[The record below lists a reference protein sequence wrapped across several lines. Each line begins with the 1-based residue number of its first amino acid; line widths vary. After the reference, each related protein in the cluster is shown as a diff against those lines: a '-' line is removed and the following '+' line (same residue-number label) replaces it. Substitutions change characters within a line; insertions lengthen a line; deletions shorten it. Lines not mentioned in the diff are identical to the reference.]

1 MLLFAHTGI
10 TLGAAA
16 AVSGALYRRKEK
28 VAWFVALTKY
38 FDVRLLLVG
47 SMLPDIIDKPVGQ
60 YFFRET
66 FQNGRIFSHTLLF
79 LIVLSGI
86 GWYLLKAHRQAWM
99 LTLAVGTA
107 THLILDQMWN
117 TPRTLF
123 WPLMGVNFPTVD
135 LEGWIQEIFKT
146 LTLDPATYIPEAIGL
161 MMLIWFALVV
171 INRKQAGAV
180 LKTGRIS

>member
-10 TLGAAA
+10 ALGAATV
-16 AVSGALYRRKEK
+16 VSGALTNRKEK
-28 VAWFVALTKY
+28 ISWFGALTKY
-38 FDVRLLLVG
+38 FDVRLLMVG

-79 LIVLSGI
+79 LIILSGI
-86 GWYLLKAHRQAWM
+86 GWYLLKTHRQKWM
-99 LTLAVGTA
+99 LTLASGTA
-107 THLILDQMWN
+107 IHLILDQMWN

-123 WPLMGVNFPTVD
+123 WPLMGYQFVTGN
-135 LEGWIQEIFKT
+135 LEGWAAGIIKSITSSPQ
-146 LTLDPATYIPEAIGL
+146 TYIPEAIGL
-161 MMLIWFALVV
+161 AILIWFGLVV
-171 INRKQAGAV
+171 ITRKQSVAL